1 MNYYMRD
8 GEITAVSLQPLD
20 TLQEMASV
28 SGCTM
33 DRLRIQIENIINKSI
48 HEESNRLKKSG
59 QSGCTA
65 YKDGEA

>member
-8 GEITAVSLQPLD
+8 GEITAISLQPSD
-20 TLQEMASV
+20 TLQAMASV

-48 HEESNRLKKSG
+48 HEEFNR
-59 QSGCTA
+59 CEEVRR
-65 YKDGEA
+65 DE